1 MVGCGPTGAK
11 WQIDPLACKGRLVGN
26 PVVPQ
31 TGFMTP
37 QQVLRDV
44 FHLESFRPGQA
55 EVVDAQM
62 NGRDV
67 LAVAPTGS
75 GKSLSY
81 WVPAILGEGLTIVVS
96 PLIALM
102 KDQVD
107 RLVAHGVRAAFI
119 NSTLHTSEQRQRL
132 EAASR
137 GEYQLVYVAPERFSR
152 PGFTDRLAAM
162 GVKRFIVDEAHCIS
176 TWGHD
181 FRPDYRL
188 IGGALEACGRPP
200 IGAFTA
206 TATPEVRSDIASNL
220 GLREPLVVVT
230 GFNRPNLRLET
241 VQAGGGRDRLEQLR
255 RRLDPGEGRALVYSG
270 TVKGAED
277 TAAAISRWGFPAA
290 PYHGRLPDVSRRRIQ
305 DGFASKE
312 LRVVVATSAFG
323 MGVDFPDIRQV
334 IHLGYPGSAEAYYQ
348 EAGRAGR
355 DGKPALCLLIHSNK
369 DRDLQVYFIESA
381 FPDLRE
387 VMSVHTAYSRLG
399 VWNSDPE
406 DLKPLM
412 PDPAWQ
418 SLDASKRLLLKAG
431 ALHGDGSVG
440 PFDPSRID
448 FQQHAAL
455 KQHAYKKLAQMI
467 EYASVRSCRHA
478 YITDYFGEATT
489 ERSCRSCDNCE
500 RGEVA
505 GAEGAPVDA
514 SDVRAALAGA
524 TRFAGR
530 IGMVNL
536 AAILAGKENRFS
548 REQPWVLDV
557 PAYGSLSSWS
567 QPRVRKLLDELVSAG
582 CLAQSQGQYPMVELT
597 DRGRAVLGGSE
608 IVAIS
613 IPAESVAAPPVGDPA
628 LFQRLREWRS
638 VVARRQGIAAF
649 MVLHDRT
656 LNELAARRP
665 SDLAQ
670 LEAVP
675 GIGPSKLDQY
685 GKALLELLA

>member
-1 MVGCGPTGAK
+1 VCLPALPHTG
-11 WQIDPLACKGRLVGN
+11 LV
-26 PVVPQ
+26 
-31 TGFMTP
+31 TP

-44 FHLESFRPGQA
+44 FHLEAFRPGQA

-81 WVPAILGEGLTIVVS
+81 WVPAILSGGLTVVVS

-107 RLVAHGVRAAFI
+107 RLVSHGVRAAFI
-119 NSTLHTSEQRQRL
+119 NSTLDSSEQRRRL

-137 GEYQLVYVAPERFSR
+137 GEYQLIYVAPERFSR
-152 PGFTDRLAAM
+152 PGFTDRLATM
-162 GVKRFIVDEAHCIS
+162 SVKRFVVDEAHCIS

-206 TATPEVRSDIASNL
+206 TATPEVRDDIASNL

-230 GFNRPNLRLET
+230 GFNRPNLRMEA
-241 VQAGGGRDRLEQLR
+241 VEARGGRDRIEQLR
-255 RRLDPGEGRALVYSG
+255 RRLNPGDGRALVYTG
-270 TVKGAED
+270 TVKGAET

-290 PYHGRLPDVSRRRIQ
+290 PYHGRLPDMSRRRIQ
-305 DGFASKE
+305 DGFASKD

-334 IHLGYPGSAEAYYQ
+334 IHVGYPGSVEAYYQ

-355 DGKPALCLLIHSNK
+355 DGKPALCLLIHSGK

-381 FPDLRE
+381 IPDIRE
-387 VMSVHTAYSRLG
+387 VTSVHTAYSRLG
-399 VWNSDPE
+399 VWNADPE
-406 DLKPLM
+406 ELKPLM

-431 ALHGDGSVG
+431 ALREDGSVG

-448 FQQHAAL
+448 FKQLSAL
-455 KQHAYKKLAQMI
+455 KAHSYKKLSQMI
-467 EYASVRSCRHA
+467 QYAQLRSCRHA
-478 YITDYFGEATT
+478 FITDYFGEPTT
-489 ERSCRSCDNCE
+489 QRSCHSCDSCE
-500 RGEVA
+500 RGEIA
-505 GAEGAPVDA
+505 GPEGAPVDE
-514 SDVRAALAGA
+514 SVIRAALAGSA
-524 TRFAGR
+524 RFAGR

-536 AAILAGKENRFS
+536 AAILAGKENRFI
-548 REQPWVLDV
+548 REQPWVVQV
-557 PAYGSLSSWS
+557 PAYGSLSAWS
-567 QPRVRKLLDELVSAG
+567 QARIRRLLDELVAIG

-597 DRGRAVLGGSE
+597 EKGREVLGGAQT
-608 IVAIS
+608 IAIA
-613 IPAESVAAPPVGDPA
+613 IPADPAGTVTLDADPA
-628 LFQRLREWRS
+628 LFKRLRDWRAA
-638 VVARRQGIAAF
+638 VARTQGIAAF
-649 MVLHDRT
+649 MVFHDKT
-656 LNELAARRP
+656 LTELASRRP
-665 SDLAQ
+665 ADLAQ
-670 LEAVP
+670 LASVP
-675 GIGPSKLDQY
+675 GIGPSKLDRY
-685 GKALLELLA
+685 GAALLQILTA

>member
-1 MVGCGPTGAK
+1 
-11 WQIDPLACKGRLVGN
+11 
-26 PVVPQ
+26 
-31 TGFMTP
+31 MTP

-62 NGRDV
+62 DGRDV

-81 WVPAILGEGLTIVVS
+81 WVPAILSDGLTVVVS

-107 RLVAHGVRAAFI
+107 RLVSHGVRAAFI
-119 NSTLHTSEQRQRL
+119 NSTLDSTEQRRRL

-152 PGFTDRLAAM
+152 PGFTDRLATM
-162 GVKRFIVDEAHCIS
+162 SVKRFIVDEAHCIS

-206 TATPEVRSDIASNL
+206 TATPEVRDDIASNL
-220 GLREPLVVVT
+220 GLREPLIVVT
-230 GFNRPNLRLET
+230 GFNRPNLRLEAL
-241 VQAGGGRDRLEQLR
+241 QAKGGRDRLEVLR
-255 RRLDPGEGRALVYSG
+255 RRLNPGDGRALVYTG
-270 TVKGAED
+270 TVKGAET

-334 IHLGYPGSAEAYYQ
+334 IHVGYPGSVEAYYQ

-355 DGKPALCLLIHSNK
+355 DGKPALCLLINSSK
-369 DRDLQVYFIESA
+369 DRDLQVYFIETA
-381 FPDLRE
+381 LPDLRE
-387 VMSVHTAYSRLG
+387 VMSVHSAYSRLG

-406 DLKPLM
+406 ELKALL

-418 SLDASKRLLLKAG
+418 SLDASRRLLLKAG
-431 ALHGDGSVG
+431 ALRDDGSVG
-440 PFDPSRID
+440 PFDPARLD
-448 FQQHAAL
+448 L
-455 KQHAYKKLAQMI
+455 KQLAAHKNHAYKKLSQMI
-467 EYASVRSCRHA
+467 EYAQVRTCRHA
-478 YITDYFGEATT
+478 FITDYFGEPTVQ
-489 ERSCRSCDNCE
+489 RSCHSCDSCE
-500 RGEVA
+500 LGEVA
-505 GAEGAPVDA
+505 GEAGAPIDESVI
-514 SDVRAALAGA
+514 RAALAGA

-548 REQPWVLDV
+548 REQPWVLHV
-557 PAYGSLSSWS
+557 PAYGSLSGWS
-567 QPRVRKLLDELVSAG
+567 QPRLRRLLDELVSAG
-582 CLAQSQGQYPMVELT
+582 CLSQSQGQYPMVELT
-597 DRGRAVLGGSE
+597 DRGRAVLGGSQE
-608 IVAIS
+608 ITIS
-613 IPAESVAAPPVGDPA
+613 IPPELAPQELPDADPA
-628 LFQRLREWRS
+628 MFKRLREWRS
-638 VVARRQGIAAF
+638 AVARTEGIAAY
-649 MVLHDRT
+649 MVFHDKT
-656 LNELAARRP
+656 LGELASRKPADR
-665 SDLAQ
+665 SQ

-675 GIGPSKLDQY
+675 GIGPSKLDRY
-685 GKALLELLA
+685 GEALLQILGT

>member
-1 MVGCGPTGAK
+1 
-11 WQIDPLACKGRLVGN
+11 
-26 PVVPQ
+26 
-31 TGFMTP
+31 MTP

-44 FHLESFRPGQA
+44 FHLEAFRPGQA
-55 EVVDAQM
+55 EVVEAQM
-62 NGRDV
+62 DGRDV

-81 WVPAILGEGLTIVVS
+81 WVPAILSDGLTVVVS

-119 NSTLHTSEQRQRL
+119 NSTLDSTEQRRRL

-137 GEYQLVYVAPERFSR
+137 GEYQLLYVAPERFSR
-152 PGFTDRLAAM
+152 PGFTDRLATMA
-162 GVKRFIVDEAHCIS
+162 VRRFIVDEAHCIS

-188 IGGALEACGRPP
+188 IGGALMACGRPP

-206 TATPEVRSDIASNL
+206 TATPEVRDDIASNL

-230 GFNRPNLRLET
+230 GFNRPNLRLEA
-241 VQAGGGRDRLEQLR
+241 VQAKGGRDRLEQLH
-255 RRLDPGEGRALVYSG
+255 RRLNPGDGRALVYTG
-270 TVKGAED
+270 TVKGAEA
-277 TAAAISRWGFPAA
+277 TAAAITRWGFPAA

-312 LRVVVATSAFG
+312 FRVVVATSAFG

-334 IHLGYPGSAEAYYQ
+334 IHIGYPGSVEAYYQ

-355 DGKPALCLLIHSNK
+355 DGKPALCLLISSSR

-387 VMSVHTAYSRLG
+387 VMSVHAAYARLG
-399 VWNSDPE
+399 VRNADPDE
-406 DLKPLM
+406 LKALL
-412 PDPAWQ
+412 PDQALQ
-418 SLDASKRLLLKAG
+418 SLDASRRLLLKAG
-431 ALHGDGSVG
+431 ALRDDGSVA
-440 PFDPSRID
+440 PFDPSRLD
-448 FQQHAAL
+448 LDQLSAL

-467 EYASVRSCRHA
+467 EYAQVRSCRHA
-478 YITDYFGEATT
+478 FITDYFGEATAD
-489 ERSCRSCDNCE
+489 RSCHSCDSCE
-500 RGEVA
+500 A
-505 GAEGAPVDA
+505 GAVVADAGAPVDE
-514 SDVRAALAGA
+514 SVIRAALAGA

-536 AAILAGKENRFS
+536 AAILAGKENRFG
-548 REQPWVLDV
+548 REQPWVAQV
-557 PAYGSLSSWS
+557 PAYGSLSGWS
-567 QPRVRKLLDELVSAG
+567 QPRLRRLLDELVAAG
-582 CLAQSQGQYPMVELT
+582 CLGQSLGQYPMVELT
-597 DRGRAVLGGSE
+597 DRGRAVLGGTQT
-608 IVAIS
+608 VAIA
-613 IPAESVAAPPVGDPA
+613 IPPEPASNSAADADPA

-638 VVARRQGIAAF
+638 AVARTEGIAAF
-649 MVLHDRT
+649 MVFHDKT
-656 LNELAARRP
+656 LNELAARKPADR
-665 SDLAQ
+665 SQ

-675 GIGPSKLDQY
+675 GIGPSKLDRY
-685 GKALLELLA
+685 GEALLQILAT